1 MVTGV
6 SPNFPYA
13 GKGTFDIHFTARF
26 GSDPLPMDDKVLI
39 RKKAAARRGL
49 AFDTPETFIVYG
61 DIAKGSFRLASHD
74 GEPMGLV
81 PAIEQNMVDPPI
93 HCQRLQQAAAFATNH
108 LDATKK
114 SEFGPAFNCNNQGL
128 LTCRYPVA
136 WDDNASL
143 FIPDKPPV
151 DNVFDVFF
159 AFKQTVPGLST
170 IKSHGG
176 AGFDLS
182 YVDLAHVDL
191 SGVDLTGANLQNAN
205 LTGAKLIGAKL
216 GGVVL
221 SDAILIGADLTHA
234 TLDRANL
241 QHANLTGAKLIG
253 AKLGGVVLS
262 DAILIGADLTH
273 ATLDGADLS
282 GAKLEGATLS
292 TDLTKAI
299 IKAPLIFST
308 DPNHLTSFKNAKL
321 NYSLIG
327 LNWSC
332 LDLTGASVVGM
343 PADLT
348 NLKAAHMT
356 ALGIDLSGK
365 KLVNAVFTNATLT
378 DSILTGAILDGAD
391 IGGAKLGGATLSTDL
406 TKVIC
411 SAPAAFS
418 TDPNHLTSFKD
429 AKLNYALI
437 GLNWSYLELTGAFI
451 VGMPADLTKLRAT
464 YMTALGIDLSGKK
477 LIDADFSYSRLANAK
492 FNGAFLTG
500 AVLTGAD
507 LTGAKLLSLTR
518 LGGAHLDMA
527 NLSGA
532 DLTGAQLMETKGV
545 SASLTYTFLTKA
557 VFDEANLEGV
567 DFSGA
572 TLIETSMK
580 NTNSLE
586 RATFSGAYLN
596 SVHFEGHAPNLQ
608 GAKFKDTCLIGC
620 DLAQANMGPSG
631 GVVATLEGAFLQAA
645 NFSNVILTGA
655 NLAGAIVSF
664 GKGQIDTYYC
674 DENHTKTA
682 EPRRMRWP
690 SATRVEE
697 SIKAGNCTCPNGN
710 TYNNNV
716 QQQLTFKE
724 MCQVSE
730 RPPPWTPSR
739 CKP

>member
-1 MVTGV
+1 MITGV
-6 SPNFPYA
+6 SPNFPYG
-13 GKGTFDIHFTARF
+13 GKGTFDIHFTAQF
-26 GSDPLPMDDKVLI
+26 GSSPLPMDDRVVIREKV
-39 RKKAAARRGL
+39 AARSGL
-49 AFDTPETFIVYG
+49 SFDPPETFIVYG
-61 DIAKGSFRLASHD
+61 DIEKVSFQLASHD

-81 PAIEQNMVDPPI
+81 PTIERSPVDPPI
-93 HCQRLQQAAAFATNH
+93 NCRRLQQTATFATNH
-108 LDATKK
+108 LDPTKK
-114 SEFGPAFNCNNQGL
+114 STFGPAFNCNNQGI

-136 WDDNASL
+136 WGDNASL
-143 FIPDKPPV
+143 FIADKPPV
-151 DNVFDVFF
+151 ENVFDVFF
-159 AFKQTVPGLST
+159 VFKQTVPGLST

-176 AGFDLS
+176 PGCDLS
-182 YVDLAHVDL
+182 YVDLTNADL
-191 SGVDLTGANLQNAN
+191 SGVDLTG
-205 LTGAKLIGAKL
+205 
-216 GGVVL
+216 
-221 SDAILIGADLTHA
+221 
-234 TLDRANL
+234 ANL

-253 AKLGGVVLS
+253 AKLAGAVLS
-262 DAILIGADLTH
+262 NATLTGADLTH

-282 GAKLEGATLS
+282 GAKLAGANLS

-299 IKAPLIFST
+299 VKAPPTFST

-321 NYSLIG
+321 NYALIG

-343 PADLT
+343 PVDLT

-356 ALGIDLSGK
+356 APGIDLSGK
-365 KLVNAVFTNATLT
+365 KLVNAVFTNATLSG
-378 DSILTGAILDGAD
+378 SILTGAILDGAD
-391 IGGAKLGGATLSTDL
+391 IGGAKLDGATLSTDL

-418 TDPNHLTSFKD
+418 TDPNHLTSFKN

-437 GLNWSYLELTGAFI
+437 GLNWSCLDLTGASI
-451 VGMPADLTKLRAT
+451 VGMPADLTKLRAMHT
-464 YMTALGIDLSGKK
+464 TALGIDLNGKT
-477 LIDADFSYSRLANAK
+477 LINADFSYAKLANAT
-492 FNGAFLTG
+492 FNAAVLTG

-507 LTGAKLLSLTR
+507 LSGAKLLSVTR

-527 NLSGA
+527 NLSRA

-545 SASLTYTFLTKA
+545 SASLTYTFLSNA
-557 VFDEANLEGV
+557 VFDGANLEGV

-580 NTNSLE
+580 NTASLE

-596 SVHFEGHAPNLQ
+596 SVNFGGHTPNLQ

-620 DLAQANMGPSG
+620 DLAQANLGPSG
-631 GVVATLEGAFLQAA
+631 GVAATLEGAFLQAA
-645 NFSNVILTGA
+645 NFSNVTLTGA
-655 NLAGAIVSF
+655 NLAGAVVSF

-674 DENHTKTA
+674 DKDHKKAA
-682 EPRRMRWP
+682 EPWKMRWP

-710 TYNNNV
+710 TYNNNA
-716 QQQLTFKE
+716 QQQLSFKE
-724 MCQVSE
+724 MCQISE
-730 RPPPWTPSR
+730 TPTSWAPSR